1 MISVCSK
8 VECGIVPWHGYCVRA
23 ATAAKMIKKDL
34 SQGHII
40 KMILFGDLYDE
51 NHYTLYIS

>member
-8 VECGIVPWHGYCVRA
+8 VECGIVPWHRYCVRA

-34 SQGHII
+34 SQGHFI
-40 KMILFGDLYDE
+40 KMILFGDLLMRI
-51 NHYTLYIS
+51 TILFT